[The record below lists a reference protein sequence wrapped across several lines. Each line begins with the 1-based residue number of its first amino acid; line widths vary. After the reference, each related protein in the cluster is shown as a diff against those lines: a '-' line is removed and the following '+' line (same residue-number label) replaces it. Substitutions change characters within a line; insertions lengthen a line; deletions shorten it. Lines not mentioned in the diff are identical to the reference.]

1 MSTTIRAIVIC
12 TTLFSCFITYPAV
25 GQEFGR
31 VDDIL
36 NTGAAYYT
44 FSQPG
49 EATVQVIVL
58 GSISRPGIYEIGIGV
73 DLGQL
78 LALSGGPPFTTTS
91 GTTTSRNETTLRLFR
106 EATGRR
112 DLVYE
117 APLELMLR
125 EPGLYPPLQDG
136 DIFTVETNTVQKQR
150 FVWRDA
156 WTIVSSLGTIALI
169 IERISSR

>member
-1 MSTTIRAIVIC
+1 MSKPIPAIVFC
-12 TTLFSCFITYPAV
+12 TALFSCFISYPAA

-36 NTGAAYYT
+36 NTGTAYYT
-44 FSQPG
+44 FSKSG

-58 GSISRPGIYEIGIGV
+58 GSISRPGVYEIGIGV

-78 LALSGGPPFTTTS
+78 LALSGGPPLAITS
-91 GTTTSRNETTLRLFR
+91 GTTSSRNETTLRLFR

-117 APLELMLR
+117 APLELMLT

-136 DIFTVETNTVQKQR
+136 DIFTVETNTIQKQR
-150 FVWRDA
+150 FIWRDA
-156 WTIVSSLGTIALI
+156 LSIVSSIASITIL
-169 IERISSR
+169 IERLSR